1 MAKGASKK
9 SRPEKLR
16 ATRAR
21 GGLREQWRHAWHNC
35 LQDILLQPV
44 ATLLTVI
51 VIAIALTL
59 PGVCYLGWKNASLAA
74 DQWYPEPE
82 ITVYLQKS
90 LTDPQAQALADSI
103 RAIPGASKL
112 TYLSRSDSLNEF
124 RQWSGFSDA
133 LDMLNDN
140 PLPAVIIVRPQG
152 EFSHGTALA
161 GLRDVLAAEKGVSE
175 AKLDNTWLDRLT
187 ALTELVAQA
196 ALILAT
202 LMLCAVFLI
211 IGNSV
216 RLNIFNRRDSIEVM
230 KLIGATDGFILR
242 PFLYGG
248 ALLGLSGGLL
258 AWLLNAVIAWR
269 LQIQVNSVMQVFGTQ
284 FTLHGFGMDE
294 VLIMLIVSTM
304 IGWSAAWLATAR
316 HLRDFLPH

>member
-1 MAKGASKK
+1 MAKAALKK
-9 SRPEKLR
+9 SSDPRP
-16 ATRAR
+16 TRSR
-21 GGLREQWRHAWHNC
+21 GSLREQWRHAWHNC
-35 LQDILLQPV
+35 LQDLLLQPV
-44 ATLLTVI
+44 ATFLTVL

-82 ITVYLQKS
+82 ITVYLQKT
-90 LTDPQAQALADSI
+90 LTDPQAQAVADQL
-103 RAIPGASKL
+103 RQLPGASKL
-112 TYLSRSDSLNEF
+112 TYLSRADSLNEF

-140 PLPAVIIVRPQG
+140 PLPAVAIIRPQG
-152 EFSHGTALA
+152 EFASELGLST
-161 GLRDVLAAEKGVSE
+161 LRDKLAAQQGVSE

-196 ALILAT
+196 ALWMAT

-248 ALLGLSGGLL
+248 ALLGLAGGLL
-258 AWLLNAVIAWR
+258 AWLLDSIIIWR
-269 LQIQVNSVMQVFGTQ
+269 LQLQVDKVMQVFGTS
-284 FTLHGFGMDE
+284 FTLRGPGLEE
-294 VLIMLIVSTM
+294 VLLLLIVSGM
-304 IGWSAAWLATAR
+304 IGWCAAWLATVR
-316 HLRDFLPH
+316 HLREFAPK